1 MAGND
6 DYYDVWLQMIGR
18 VSRPRFRELL
28 LRRAG
33 VDLDPELAQYLVTV
47 GLRGPIGV
55 VELAELLD
63 ANHPK
68 ASRSLARLA
77 QRGLVERAGSV
88 PDGRIKAVSL
98 TAEGRRIVDAINRGR
113 RRLLDEAFVGWTER
127 DKASLARLTRRLSDR
142 MAELIDS
149 MDEPP

>member
-1 MAGND
+1 MSE
-6 DYYDVWLQMIGR
+6 DYYAVWLDMIGR

-33 VDLDPELAQYLVTV
+33 VTLDPELAQYLVTV

-55 VELAELLD
+55 VELAGLLD

-68 ASRSLARLA
+68 ASRSIARLE
-77 QRGLVERAGSV
+77 QLGLVDRR
-88 PDGRIKAVSL
+88 DGADDRRIKTVVL
-98 TAEGRRIVDAINRGR
+98 TDEGRRLVDAINRGR
-113 RRLLDEAFVGWTER
+113 RLLLDEAFEGWSER

-142 MAELIDS
+142 MAELIESLD
-149 MDEPP
+149 DPR